1 MRKKCIVFAA
11 MMSLLIVLVLAGCAD
26 SSDSGIEGTWI
37 LAEEINSDGSKI
49 SQSDLQ
55 SMGISEEYVI
65 VGDTAQYTCAVPQMK
80 KPVKMSLTVK
90 EVGKNE
96 YDLNISDDFTF
107 ATVKVKGD
115 KMTYDVKSEDG
126 YTTMVF
132 KRKK

>member
-1 MRKKCIVFAA
+1 MRKKCILLLTV
-11 MMSLLIVLVLAGCAD
+11 MSLFIVLGLSGCAA
-26 SSDSGIEGTWI
+26 SSDAGIEGTWI
-37 LAEEINSDGSKI
+37 LVEEINSDGSKI

-65 VGDTAQYTCAVPQMK
+65 VGDTAQYTCTVPQMK

-126 YTTMVF
+126 HTTMVF
-132 KRKK
+132 TRKK

>member
-1 MRKKCIVFAA
+1 
-11 MMSLLIVLVLAGCAD
+11 
-26 SSDSGIEGTWI
+26 
-37 LAEEINSDGSKI
+37 
-49 SQSDLQ
+49 
-55 SMGISEEYVI
+55 MGISEEYVI
-65 VGDTAQYTCAVPQMK
+65 VGDTAQYTCTVPQMK
-80 KPVKMSLTVK
+80 KPVKMSLIVN

-126 YTTMVF
+126 HTTMVF

>member
-1 MRKKCIVFAA
+1 MRKKCILFVTV
-11 MMSLLIVLVLAGCAD
+11 MSLFIVLVFSGCAD

-37 LAEEINSDGSKI
+37 LVEEINSDGSKI

-65 VGDTAQYTCAVPQMK
+65 VGDTAQYTCTVPQMK
-80 KPVKMSLTVK
+80 KPVKMFLTVK

-126 YTTMVF
+126 HTTMVF